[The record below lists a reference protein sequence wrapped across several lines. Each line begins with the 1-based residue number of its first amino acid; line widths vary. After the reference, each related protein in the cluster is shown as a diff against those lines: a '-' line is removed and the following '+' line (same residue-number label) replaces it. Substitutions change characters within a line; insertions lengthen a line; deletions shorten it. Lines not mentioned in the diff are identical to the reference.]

1 MLRELKFRGEVIFSA
16 AALAVLLL
24 SLAVIGCGGDGGQE
38 AVVERGA
45 TESRVATEVS
55 LPPPIETPV
64 TVMEPI
70 EVATV
75 EEPEPKEVTYEE
87 AEAAFLDRRYGEAVE
102 LFTRYTERRPN
113 NPWGFYMLGLS
124 AWKSN
129 EPESAET
136 AFEAALELDP
146 QHVKSW
152 LNFARVLLDTDRP
165 EEALEKIDEAL
176 ILDSQSGVA
185 FRLKGRAY
193 HQLGRLED
201 AIDAYRQAILIDDRD
216 VWSMN
221 NFGLILI
228 EQERFVDAL
237 RPLARAVELEGEVAI
252 FQNNLGI
259 ALERTGHYR
268 AAAEAYR
275 TAFAFDESHG
285 KAQANLAR
293 VDGLEEKSDLEP
305 VDLGAL
311 ARSFVEEVEGW
322 REAIALQVTIDEVVG
337 DTLIENSPGDS
348 VSVPGARSDETGPPN
363 IEPPEKTT
371 SSPKGL

>member
-45 TESRVATEVS
+45 TESQVATEVS

-87 AEAAFLDRRYGEAVE
+87 AEAAFLDRRYDEAVE
-102 LFTRYTERRPN
+102 LFTHYTERRPN

-165 EEALEKIDEAL
+165 EEALDKIDEAL

-228 EQERFVDAL
+228 EQERFMDAL

>member
-16 AALAVLLL
+16 AAFALLLL
-24 SLAVIGCGGDGGQE
+24 SLAVMGCGGDGGQE

-45 TESRVATEVS
+45 TESGAATEVS
-55 LPPPIETPV
+55 LPPPIEPPV
-64 TVMEPI
+64 AVMEPI

-75 EEPEPKEVTYEE
+75 EESEPKEVTYEE
-87 AEAAFLDRRYGEAVE
+87 AEAAFLDRRYDEAVE
-102 LFTRYTERRPN
+102 LFTRYTERRPS

-165 EEALEKIDEAL
+165 EEALDKIDEAL

-185 FRLKGRAY
+185 LRLKGRAY

-228 EQERFVDAL
+228 EQERFMDAL
-237 RPLARAVELEGEVAI
+237 RPLARAAELEGEVAI

-275 TAFAFDESHG
+275 TAFAFDESHE
-285 KAQANLAR
+285 KAQGNLAR
-293 VDGLEEKSDLEP
+293 VDGLEEKSDLDP

-322 REAIALQVTIDEVVG
+322 REAIALQVTIEEVVA
-337 DTLIENSPGDS
+337 DTVIEKSSADS
-348 VSVPGARSDETGPPN
+348 VSVQGAQGDETGPPTV
-363 IEPPEKTT
+363 EPPEKTT
-371 SSPKGL
+371 SSQKGF